1 MKIKMTKI
9 CHCTIGMSWS
19 KQLWCVWTN

>member
-1 MKIKMTKI
+1 MTKI